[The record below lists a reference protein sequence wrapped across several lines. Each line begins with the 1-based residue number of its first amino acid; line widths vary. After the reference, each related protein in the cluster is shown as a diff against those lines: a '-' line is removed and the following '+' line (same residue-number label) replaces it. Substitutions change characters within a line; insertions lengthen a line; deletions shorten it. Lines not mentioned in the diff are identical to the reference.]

1 VLIAKVEG
9 SYLIKISDLYGFSHK
24 NETDKL
30 AAECREV
37 QMMEVVTITA
47 KRREKFLSSGLHLKP
62 FNTESGVQLLMF
74 GPLVRDFSEISLYLQ
89 HIH

>member
-1 VLIAKVEG
+1 
-9 SYLIKISDLYGFSHK
+9 LIKISDLYVFTHK

-30 AAECREV
+30 AAECHAV

-47 KRREKFLSSGLHLKP
+47 KTREKFLSSGRHLKP

-74 GPLVRDFSEISLYLQ
+74 GHLVRVFGEISRVDE
-89 HIH
+89 